1 MQVTAQTINEQFAS
15 LKATLE
21 ASNQSLEESGKT
33 LEDVTAKNAVA
44 RQRAAAYATVQ
55 QAPVQQVPAQQAPMQ
70 QVSVQQAPVQQVQP
84 VQQPVQQVPVQLVQ
98 QSVQQPVQQVP
109 VQEPVQQVPVQ
120 EPVQQVPVEP
130 VQEPVGEEEKETQDY
145 DKAFANAIKSI
156 EGLDLATLMN
166 ADGGQGLSL

>member
-44 RQRAAAYATVQ
+44 RQRAAAYVTVQ
-55 QAPVQQVPAQQAPMQ
+55 QAPVQQVPVQQP
-70 QVSVQQAPVQQVQP
+70 VQQAPVQP
-84 VQQPVQQVPVQLVQ
+84 VQQPVQP
-98 QSVQQPVQQVP
+98 VQQPVQQVP
-109 VQEPVQQVPVQ
+109 VQEPVQQEPVYQ
-120 EPVQQVPVEP
+120 EPV

-145 DKAFANAIKSI
+145 DKDFANAIESI
-156 EGLDLATLMN
+156 KGLDLATLMQ

>member
-44 RQRAAAYATVQ
+44 RQQVAAYATVQ
-55 QAPVQQVPAQQAPMQ
+55 QAPVQQVPVKQAPVQ
-70 QVSVQQAPVQQVQP
+70 QVPVQQAPVQHVQP
-84 VQQPVQQVPVQLVQ
+84 VQQPVQQVQ
-98 QSVQQPVQQVP
+98 P
-109 VQEPVQQVPVQ
+109 VQEPVQQAPVQQAPVQPVQQPVYQ
-120 EPVQQVPVEP
+120 EPV
-130 VQEPVGEEEKETQDY
+130 VQEPVGEGEKETQDY

>member
-44 RQRAAAYATVQ
+44 RQQVAAYATVQ
-55 QAPVQQVPAQQAPMQ
+55 QAPVQQVSAQQAPMQ
-70 QVSVQQAPVQQVQP
+70 QVPVQQAPVQQVQP
-84 VQQPVQQVPVQLVQ
+84 VQQPVQQVPVQ
-98 QSVQQPVQQVP
+98 PVQQVP
-109 VQEPVQQVPVQ
+109 VQPVQ
-120 EPVQQVPVEP
+120 EPVQQPVQQPVYQEP
-130 VQEPVGEEEKETQDY
+130 VVQEPVGEEEKETQDY
-145 DKAFANAIKSI
+145 DKAFANAIESI
-156 EGLDLATLMN
+156 KGLDLATLMN

>member
-44 RQRAAAYATVQ
+44 RQQVAAYATVQ
-55 QAPVQQVPAQQAPMQ
+55 QAPVQQVPVKQAPVQ
-70 QVSVQQAPVQQVQP
+70 QVPVQQAPVQHVQP
-84 VQQPVQQVPVQLVQ
+84 VQQPVQQVQ
-98 QSVQQPVQQVP
+98 P
-109 VQEPVQQVPVQ
+109 VQEPVQQAPVQPVQ
-120 EPVQQVPVEP
+120 EPVQQMSVQSVQEPV

>member
-55 QAPVQQVPAQQAPMQ
+55 VPVQDVPVQHVP
-70 QVSVQQAPVQQVQP
+70 VQQAPIQHVQPVQQPVQHVQPVQEPVQQAPVQP
-84 VQQPVQQVPVQLVQ
+84 VQQPVQQVPVQ
-98 QSVQQPVQQVP
+98 P
-109 VQEPVQQVPVQ
+109 VQEPVVQ
-120 EPVQQVPVEP
+120 EPVQPVQEP
-130 VQEPVGEEEKETQDY
+130 VQEPVGEEEKEAQDY
-145 DKAFANAIKSI
+145 DKDFANAIESI
-156 EGLDLATLMN
+156 KGLDLATLMQ

>member
-44 RQRAAAYATVQ
+44 RQQVAAYATVQ
-55 QAPVQQVPAQQAPMQ
+55 QAPVQQVSAQQAPMQ
-70 QVSVQQAPVQQVQP
+70 QVPVQQAPVQQVQP
-84 VQQPVQQVPVQLVQ
+84 VQQPVQQVPVQPVQQVPVQPVQEPVQ
-98 QSVQQPVQQVP
+98 QSVQQPVQQP
-109 VQEPVQQVPVQ
+109 VYQEPV
-120 EPVQQVPVEP
+120 

-145 DKAFANAIKSI
+145 DKAFANAIESI
-156 EGLDLATLMN
+156 KGLDLATLMN

>member
-44 RQRAAAYATVQ
+44 RQQVAAYVTVQ
-55 QAPVQQVPAQQAPMQ
+55 QAPVQQVP
-70 QVSVQQAPVQQVQP
+70 VQQAPVQQVPVQQAPTQQVQP
-84 VQQPVQQVPVQLVQ
+84 VQQPVQQVQ
-98 QSVQQPVQQVP
+98 P
-109 VQEPVQQVPVQ
+109 VQEPVQQAPVQPVQPVQQAVQQVPVQPVQ
-120 EPVQQVPVEP
+120 EPV
-130 VQEPVGEEEKETQDY
+130 VQEPVGEEEKEAQDY
-145 DKAFANAIKSI
+145 DKDFANAIESI
-156 EGLDLATLMN
+156 KGLDLATLMQ

>member
-55 QAPVQQVPAQQAPMQ
+55 QAPVQQVPVQQAPVQ

-84 VQQPVQQVPVQLVQ
+84 VQKPVQQVPVQPVQ

-109 VQEPVQQVPVQ
+109 LQPVQ
-120 EPVQQVPVEP
+120 EPVQPVQEP
-130 VQEPVGEEEKETQDY
+130 VYQEPVVQEPVGEEEKETQDY
-145 DKAFANAIKSI
+145 DKDFANAIESI
-156 EGLDLATLMN
+156 KGLDLATLMQ

>member
-44 RQRAAAYATVQ
+44 RQQVAAYATVQ
-55 QAPVQQVPAQQAPMQ
+55 QAPVQQVPVKQAPVQ
-70 QVSVQQAPVQQVQP
+70 QVPVQQAPVQHVQP
-84 VQQPVQQVPVQLVQ
+84 VQQPVQQVQ
-98 QSVQQPVQQVP
+98 P
-109 VQEPVQQVPVQ
+109 VQEPVQQAPVQPVQ
-120 EPVQQVPVEP
+120 EPVQQMSVQPVQEP
-130 VQEPVGEEEKETQDY
+130 VVQEPVGEEEKETQDY

>member
-44 RQRAAAYATVQ
+44 RQQVAAYATVQ
-55 QAPVQQVPAQQAPMQ
+55 QAPVQQVPVKQAPVQ
-70 QVSVQQAPVQQVQP
+70 QVPVQQAPVQHVQP
-84 VQQPVQQVPVQLVQ
+84 VQQPVQQVQ
-98 QSVQQPVQQVP
+98 P
-109 VQEPVQQVPVQ
+109 VQEPVQQAPVQPVQ
-120 EPVQQVPVEP
+120 EPVQQMSVQP
-130 VQEPVGEEEKETQDY
+130 VQEPVVQEPDGEEEKETQDY

>member
-44 RQRAAAYATVQ
+44 RQQVAAYATVQ
-55 QAPVQQVPAQQAPMQ
+55 QAPVQQVPVKQAPVQ
-70 QVSVQQAPVQQVQP
+70 QVPVQQAPVQHVQP
-84 VQQPVQQVPVQLVQ
+84 VQQPVQQVQ
-98 QSVQQPVQQVP
+98 P
-109 VQEPVQQVPVQ
+109 VQEPVQQAPVQPVQ
-120 EPVQQVPVEP
+120 EPVQQMSVQLVQEPV
-130 VQEPVGEEEKETQDY
+130 VQEPVGEEEKEAQDY
-145 DKAFANAIKSI
+145 DKDFANAIESI
-156 EGLDLATLMN
+156 KGLDLATLMQ

>member
-44 RQRAAAYATVQ
+44 RQQVAAYAMVQ
-55 QAPVQQVPAQQAPMQ
+55 QAPVQQVPVQQAPAQ
-70 QVSVQQAPVQQVQP
+70 HVQPVQQPVQQVQP
-84 VQQPVQQVPVQLVQ
+84 VQQPVQQAPV
-98 QSVQQPVQQVP
+98 QPVQQAPVQP
-109 VQEPVQQVPVQ
+109 VQEPVQPVQ
-120 EPVQQVPVEP
+120 EPVQPVQQPVYQELV
-130 VQEPVGEEEKETQDY
+130 VQEPVGEEEKEAQDY
-145 DKAFANAIKSI
+145 DKDFANAIESI
-156 EGLDLATLMN
+156 KGLDLATLMQ

>member
-44 RQRAAAYATVQ
+44 RQQVAAYATVQ
-55 QAPVQQVPAQQAPMQ
+55 QAPVQQVPVKQAPVQ
-70 QVSVQQAPVQQVQP
+70 QVPVQQAPVQHVQP
-84 VQQPVQQVPVQLVQ
+84 VQQPVQQVQ
-98 QSVQQPVQQVP
+98 P
-109 VQEPVQQVPVQ
+109 VQEPVQQAPVQPVQ
-120 EPVQQVPVEP
+120 EPVQQMSVQPVQEP
-130 VQEPVGEEEKETQDY
+130 VVQEPVGEEEKEAQDY
-145 DKAFANAIKSI
+145 DKDFANAIESI
-156 EGLDLATLMN
+156 KGLDLATLMQ

>member
-70 QVSVQQAPVQQVQP
+70 QVPVQQAPVQQVQP
-84 VQQPVQQVPVQLVQ
+84 VQQPVQQV
-98 QSVQQPVQQVP
+98 QPVQEPVQQAPVQP

-120 EPVQQVPVEP
+120 PVQEPV